1 MGILSAVEKRMATTA
16 LADKWYQP
24 GGFFYGGSGIKTKS
38 GASVSELSAM
48 QLSVV
53 WCCIKIIA
61 EDTAS
66 LPLHL
71 YRRLPNGGKER
82 AVKHPLY
89 RLLHTQPNPEM
100 NAMSF
105 RETGASHLLAWGN
118 WYAEKVYGRGHIG
131 RNIIEA
137 LYPITPNRVTVKR
150 DDRRQIV
157 YKISMAGTGLE
168 DVTLPKAKVLHTPGL
183 SFNGLIGYS
192 PIAAARQA
200 IGLGLTL
207 EEFGS
212 TYFQNGIRP
221 SFVISVKG
229 QMKDPKTRREA
240 IEESYGGLGNVHRVL
255 LLEEAEKVEKL
266 GIPNDEAQFL
276 ETRKFQNIEIG
287 SRIYRLPPQMYGE
300 YDKASTYAS
309 AEEFNADYVVKT
321 LRAWLVRLEQSYNM
335 NLLTPEEQNEYFFE
349 HSIEGLLR
357 GNSAA
362 RAEFYTKL
370 FGIGGITPNQI
381 AELENWNP
389 IGPEGDKRFVPLNMV
404 PLEDAGKAQDGGQ
417 NPDNRSTYRQRLEKA
432 YSRLFASALG
442 RCTRKEAQRIT
453 AIRKNGNDFDEFYRD
468 FPEYVQKQALP
479 AFLSFAEALF
489 AMETDLRGL
498 KDQDFRAETERF
510 CSVFCRDFASEFA
523 ESGRK
528 LAPGEGEFQ
537 ERDAATAA
545 AEQVRAIGDAYL
557 QHIGALLGG

>member
-24 GGFFYGGSGIKTKS
+24 GGFFYGGAGIKTKS
-38 GASVSELSAM
+38 GATVSELSAM

-82 AVKHPLY
+82 AVNHPLY
-89 RLLHTQPNPEM
+89 RLSHLQPNPEM
-100 NAMSF
+100 GSMSF
-105 RETGASHLLAWGN
+105 RETYAAHLLAWGN
-118 WYAEKVYGRGHIG
+118 AYAEKVYGKGFIG
-131 RNIIEA
+131 RNTIEA
-137 LYPITPNRVTVKR
+137 LHPITPNRVTPKR
-150 DDRRQIV
+150 NEKKQIV
-157 YKISMAGTGLE
+157 YKVSMAGTGMQ
-168 DVTLPKAKVLHTPGL
+168 DVVLPKAQVLHTPGL
-183 SFNGLIGYS
+183 SFDGLVGYS
-192 PIAAARQA
+192 PIAYARQA

-221 SFVISVKG
+221 SFVVSVKG

-240 IEESYGGLGNVHRVL
+240 LEESYAGLGNAHRIL
-255 LLEEAEKVEKL
+255 LLEEAEKVERL

-276 ETRKFQNIEIG
+276 ETRKFQNIDIG

-300 YDKASTYAS
+300 FEKAAAYAS
-309 AEEFNADYVVKT
+309 SEQFAMDYLTKA
-321 LRAWLVRLEQSYNM
+321 LRAWLVRLEQSYTI
-335 NLLTPEEQNEYFFE
+335 NLLTPEEQLEYFFE
-349 HSIEGLLR
+349 HLVDGLLR
-357 GNSAA
+357 GDIESRYNAYAVA
-362 RAEFYTKL
+362 RDHGWMNADE
-370 FGIGGITPNQI
+370 IR
-381 AELENWNP
+381 ELENMNP
-389 IGPEGDKRFVPLNMV
+389 MPDGQGKIYLVPLNMV
-404 PLEDAGKAQDGGQ
+404 PADQAGKEAA
-417 NPDNRSTYRQRLEKA
+417 PDNRSTYRQRLEKA

-498 KDQDFRAETERF
+498 KNSDFQAETERF
-510 CSVFCRDFASEFA
+510 CSVFCRDFAQEFA

-528 LAPGEGEFQ
+528 LAPGEGDFQ
-537 ERDAATAA
+537 ERDAAAFAT
-545 AEQVRAIGDAYL
+545 EQVRAIGDAYL
-557 QHIGALLGG
+557 QHIAALLGG